1 MDFSAEILRK
11 PRVSRT
17 HKLSAPTKLDERTK
31 RRIKQAKSKM
41 KVKQNDF
48 SGSQNDLLVESNVS
62 HFDMPSDSSFQSKP
76 NELTD
81 VTMNNTNLELANT
94 DSNINT
100 HSHSHLSSSSST
112 ESTNSTSTTFSGLL
126 PKMPAAHR
134 LKSLSSGPSDL
145 SLQNH
150 DTPNQVISSHDIAL
164 NLSNTMSP
172 MRISNNNSKYY
183 DSDNTTDSLDN
194 QPQANYN
201 DSIFIKHTRS
211 SSPTLQNQQ
220 PKPSNNKDSNTPEDT
235 LPITSLKLQNPSL
248 ILDSKPLQE
257 NTPAQ
262 SNGADQSSSLI
273 VSRKSFVSSSSPS
286 TSLPTTPLPETNTKQ
301 EDDFVMKDF
310 DKPAS
315 AFKKTHVQPTILPN
329 GIPLTLGQSPFAGR
343 ETPGTTIPAFELPK
357 NRKRNKKSK
366 VKHLQKLA
374 ESQLAIVKSGRNITP
389 PTSEIKVKQ
398 TKGCLSTEY
407 DPEFLIEP
415 SNVTTELSATDL
427 RDLVL
432 YMTTPESQAPG
443 WIGIK
448 ENFAIPRVV
457 CIYIPSLTY
466 LAFNE
471 NTNDNTSSIDIFNHQ
486 PQTFKAPRDLD
497 FFSNTF
503 NYAFVVSTPGNKHTY
518 FSSTESFLWMPASP
532 QETKLLKLQEVT
544 SQSSKNKR
552 NNDSN
557 KSHQCLPLDLILS
570 LEELIQH
577 KYPIHPDTIGAK
589 FAALNY
595 PELLQSPG
603 PDWVDTYSAYQF
615 KPLQASNQSTY
626 TPKVFAIDCEMCK
639 SYDKAVLTRV
649 TVVAENGNVIIDQ
662 LVKPDVPI
670 TDYVT
675 QFSGITFE
683 TLRYVN
689 TRLQD
694 VQRMICNTISSYDIM
709 IGHSL
714 ENDLEALKIRHP
726 RIIDTA
732 VIYQNPTRGN
742 SFYNSKPALRNLTRK
757 YLQRSI
763 QTGGSNGH
771 DSVEDALACLDLFKL
786 KIKHGAKFGLEDSF
800 SKISLADRIVMAGPK
815 PSMVP
820 KGTSAPAYRVAVVD
834 YGVQFWAKSS
844 AQSNI
849 SCFDDNEIGRNTAI
863 AAKNHVFT
871 WARMRELE
879 VLFESMRKPRKG
891 RGSQVA
897 STPIPIFAGSKQVVS
912 ESEPAI
918 SLKKSQNNETENK
931 NENTPTRESV
941 PIAQPSQELLSNA
954 YCRINAR
961 LKLLYMNL
969 PTNTALIIWTGKG
982 DKRRMM
988 ELHAKRHQFN
998 HEYKTKK
1005 WKDISCVWT
1014 DEDSRDLDK
1023 ATEMARKG
1031 LAFLAIKKQD

>member
-1 MDFSAEILRK
+1 MDLSPEILRK

-17 HKLSAPTKLDERTK
+17 HKLSAPAKLDERTK
-31 RRIKQAKSKM
+31 RRIIQAKSKT

-48 SGSQNDLLVESNVS
+48 SGSQKDLLVESNVS
-62 HFDMPSDSSFQSKP
+62 HFDMPSDSSFQSKSD
-76 NELTD
+76 ELTD
-81 VTMNNTNLELANT
+81 VAMDNTNLELAST
-94 DSNINT
+94 DSTVNP
-100 HSHSHLSSSSST
+100 HSRNHLSSSLLT
-112 ESTNSTSTTFSGLL
+112 ESTNSTATSFSGLL

-134 LKSLSSGPSDL
+134 LKSLSSGPSSL
-145 SLQNH
+145 SLRNH
-150 DTPNQVISSHDIAL
+150 DTPNHVISSHDIAL

-183 DSDNTTDSLDN
+183 DSDSTTSSLDN
-194 QPQANYN
+194 QPQTNYG
-201 DSIFIKHTRS
+201 DSIFIKRRRR

-220 PKPSNNKDSNTPEDT
+220 PLNNKDSNTPEDT
-235 LPITSLKLQNPSL
+235 LHITSIESQNPSV
-248 ILDSKPLQE
+248 ILDSQSLQG
-257 NTPAQ
+257 NISTQ
-262 SNGADQSSSLI
+262 SNGADQSSRLI
-273 VSRKSFVSSSSPS
+273 VSRKSSVSSSSPS
-286 TSLPTTPLPETNTKQ
+286 PSLPTMPVPGTNTKQ
-301 EDDFVMKDF
+301 EDDIVMKDF

-315 AFKKTHVQPTILPN
+315 VFKKTPVQSTILPN

-343 ETPGTTIPAFELPK
+343 ETPATTIPVSELSK

-366 VKHLQKLA
+366 AKRLQKLT

-389 PTSEIKVKQ
+389 STSEIKVKQ
-398 TKGCLSTEY
+398 TKGCLSAEY
-407 DPEFLIEP
+407 DPEFLIER
-415 SNVTTELSATDL
+415 SKVTTELSVTDL

-432 YMTTPESQAPG
+432 YMTTPESRAPD

-466 LAFNE
+466 LAFTE
-471 NTNDNTSSIDIFNHQ
+471 NTSDNTSSIDIFNHQ

-503 NYAFVVSTPGNKHTY
+503 NYVFVVSVSGNKHTN
-518 FSSTESFLWMPASP
+518 FSPTESFLWMLASP
-532 QETKLLKLQEVT
+532 KEKKLQKLQEDT
-544 SQSSKNKR
+544 SQCSKNKR

-557 KSHQCLPLDLILS
+557 KSHQCVPLDLILS

-589 FAALNY
+589 FAALNN
-595 PELLQSPG
+595 PELLKSPG
-603 PDWVDTYSAYQF
+603 PDWVDTYSASQF
-615 KPLQASNQSTY
+615 KPLQESNQSTY

-649 TVVAENGNVIIDQ
+649 TVVAEDGNVIIDE

-683 TLRYVN
+683 TLKYVN
-689 TRLQD
+689 TRLRD
-694 VQRMICNTISSYDIM
+694 VQRMICNTISSNDIM

-726 RIIDTA
+726 IIIDTA
-732 VIYQNPTRGN
+732 VIYQNPTRGY
-742 SFYNSKPALRNLTRK
+742 SFYNSKPALRNLARR

-771 DSVEDALACLDLFKL
+771 DSAEDALACLDLFKL

-800 SKISLADRIVMAGPK
+800 GKISLADRIVMAGPK
-815 PSMVP
+815 PSVVP
-820 KGTSAPAYRVAVVD
+820 QDTFAPAHHVAVVD
-834 YGVQFWAKSS
+834 YGVPFWAKSS
-844 AQSNI
+844 AQSII
-849 SCFDDNEIGRNTAI
+849 SCFDDNEIVRNTAI
-863 AAKNHVFT
+863 AARNHVFT

-879 VLFESMRKPRKG
+879 LLSESMKKPRKG
-891 RGSQVA
+891 RDSQVA
-897 STPIPIFAGSKQVVS
+897 STPIPIFADSKQVVS

-918 SLKKSQNNETENK
+918 SLKKAHNNETENK
-931 NENTPTRESV
+931 SDSTPTQESM
-941 PIAQPSQELLSNA
+941 PIAQPSQESLNNA
-954 YCRINAR
+954 YSRLNAR
-961 LKLLYMNL
+961 LKSLYMNL
-969 PTNTALIIWTGKG
+969 PTNTALLIWTGQG

-988 ELHAKRHQFN
+988 ELHAKRHRFN

-1014 DEDSRDLDK
+1014 DEDSMNLDK
-1023 ATEMARKG
+1023 ATDMARKG
-1031 LAFLAIKKQD
+1031 LAFLAIKTQD